1 MQRFE
6 QSLPMMLYR
15 TLDAVMPRF
24 RAIFARHGLTEQQW
38 RVLRALWER
47 DGLPLLALSRATLV
61 SAPSLVGVIDRLQR
75 DGLVRRRRSD
85 RDRRIVQVWLTGRG
99 RGLEAAARPEV
110 EAAYATLESLA
121 SESEWRALQSVM
133 EKIVA
138 RSKCAGDRSRLGP
151 GPATE
156 AKEVQDGSQDGF

>member
-38 RVLRALWER
+38 RVLRTLWER
-47 DGLPLLALSRATLV
+47 DGLPLLALSRAILV

-85 RDRRIVQVWLTGRG
+85 RDRRIVRVWLTGRG
-99 RGLEAAARPEV
+99 RGLEAVARPDV
-110 EAAYATLESLA
+110 EAAYAALESLV
-121 SESEWRALQSVM
+121 SESEWRALQSIM
-133 EKIVA
+133 EKILS
-138 RSKCAGDRSRLGP
+138 RTKLAGDRPRLGP
-151 GPATE
+151 GSETE
-156 AKEVQDGSQDGF
+156 AKEMQDGSQDGR